1 MTDFKRQ
8 LCRHWPEAS

>member
-1 MTDFKRQ
+1 MKDFKRQ